1 MATAQVMTMP
11 ARGRKLRQPQ
21 HSFHIEHKPFQI
33 QPFMIAPVLP
43 GETLK
48 NALMQVRAVTKPIKS
63 PLVGWWLEHYLF
75 YVKHRDLAGS
85 TTYQNMMLD
94 PSVTATGLGA
104 DIPYQYAKL
113 GNAGWTYECLQAV
126 VAAFFRDRGD
136 TWNAWTVGGV
146 PSAGLQW
153 ESWQNSLTPNA
164 PYTAGDMNVD
174 LNANST
180 ITASEVQTALDRW
193 KFLRANNLTDATYED
208 YLRSYGISVQPEDTF
223 QVPELIRY
231 SREWQYPANT
241 VDPVTGKPSS
251 AVSWVVSERADKDRF
266 IREPGFI
273 FGVTVARPKVYLS
286 RQVSAAVGVMK
297 DAYAWLPAIL
307 RDDPLTSVR
316 QLATTTELIPDVANG
331 VWFDIRDLFVYG
343 DQFVNFDIAA
353 AGDGSAV
360 ALPATGGNLRYP
372 TGAMV
377 DALFVSATGNNAT
390 LRQDGVVKLSILG
403 TQQDHTPRGS
413 VDGWIA

>member
-1 MATAQVMTMP
+1 MAALAYEMP
-11 ARGRKLRQPQ
+11 ARGRKLRSPQ

-43 GETLK
+43 GETMK

-85 TTYQNMMLD
+85 ATYQAMMLD
-94 PSVTATGLGA
+94 PSISATPIGS
-104 DIPYQYAKL
+104 DITHQYAKT
-113 GNAGWTYECLQAV
+113 GNAGWVYECLQSV
-126 VAAFFRDRGD
+126 VQNYFRDRSEA
-136 TWNAWTVGGV
+136 WNAWFVGLV
-146 PSAGLQW
+146 PAAGLQW

-174 LNANST
+174 LNANAT
-180 ITASEVQTALDRW
+180 ITASEVSTALDRW

-208 YLRSYGISVQPEDTF
+208 YLRSYGINVPEEA
-223 QVPELIRY
+223 QIGIPELIRY

-241 VDPVTGKPSS
+241 VDPLTGKPSS
-251 AVSWVVSERADKDRF
+251 AVSWVVTERADKDRF
-266 IREPGFI
+266 FREPGFI

-286 RQVSAAVGVMK
+286 GQNSAAVGQMRT
-297 DAYAWLPAIL
+297 AYDWLPAIL
-307 RDDPLTSVR
+307 KDDPMTSVR
-316 QLATTTELIPDVANG
+316 QLNTTSEIIPNVTAG
-331 VWFDIRDLFVYG
+331 VWYDVRDLFLYG

-360 ALPATGGNLRYP
+360 ALPAAAGRLRYP
-372 TGAMV
+372 TEAMV
-377 DALFVSATGNNAT
+377 DALFVSFAGNNST

-403 TQQDHTPRGS
+403 SQVDNTPRGS
-413 VDGWIA
+413 ISGYTV